1 MGHMDIMSSYY
12 FIEHLLAYTLLLNK
26 VIKKCYRKV
35 LATVNSK
42 IPRPRVNKPDR
53 GDPVQVNF
61 GETAFCFKRGGAL
74 PRLSETDF
82 VQGVFGTL
90 N

>member
-1 MGHMDIMSSYY
+1 MLQLGRDSIDRQ
-12 FIEHLLAYTLLLNK
+12 TDTRTD
-26 VIKKCYRKV
+26 KKC
-35 LATVNSK
+35 LAKKNIALVCVHLYVCMCVVK
-42 IPRPRVNKPDR
+42 
-53 GDPVQVNF
+53 G
-61 GETAFCFKRGGAL
+61 GGAL

>member
-1 MGHMDIMSSYY
+1 MPVNPVDVELMWR
-12 FIEHLLAYTLLLNK
+12 TNK
-26 VIKKCYRKV
+26 KTSAPIGALELK
-35 LATVNSK
+35 L
-42 IPRPRVNKPDR
+42 
-53 GDPVQVNF
+53 
-61 GETAFCFKRGGAL
+61 ERGGAL

>member
-1 MGHMDIMSSYY
+1 M
-12 FIEHLLAYTLLLNK
+12 
-26 VIKKCYRKV
+26 
-35 LATVNSK
+35 NSK
-42 IPRPRVNKPDR
+42 KKQTQKQCFGPGSGSALIRMYLPGPDLHK
-53 GDPVQVNF
+53 G
-61 GETAFCFKRGGAL
+61 GGAL

>member
-1 MGHMDIMSSYY
+1 MAICV
-12 FIEHLLAYTLLLNK
+12 LLGNIA
-26 VIKKCYRKV
+26 V
-35 LATVNSK
+35 LIGNFKQQT
-42 IPRPRVNKPDR
+42 IR
-53 GDPVQVNF
+53 G
-61 GETAFCFKRGGAL
+61 GGAL